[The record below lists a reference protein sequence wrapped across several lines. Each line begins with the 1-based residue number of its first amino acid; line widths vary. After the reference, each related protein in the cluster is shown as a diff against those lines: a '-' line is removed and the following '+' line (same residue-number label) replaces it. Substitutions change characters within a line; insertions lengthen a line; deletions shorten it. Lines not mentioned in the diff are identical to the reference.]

1 MGSRKRISAR
11 SKRRPV
17 FACLNNVP
25 ISARKMRLIAN
36 LIRNLSTQK
45 ALEVVKFN
53 KKHASI
59 YFEKLILSAMANWIN
74 NNPALGKEHLYI
86 SRIYVDSAH
95 MLKRVRAAPHGIG
108 HKIRKRYNHVSIF
121 LDRKNNG
128 E

>member
-1 MGSRKRISAR
+1 MGSRKRISAI

-45 ALEVVKFN
+45 ALEVVQFN

-74 NNPALGKEHLYI
+74 NNTSLGKEHLYI

-95 MLKRVRAAPHGIG
+95 MLKRVRAAPQGRSHQ
-108 HKIRKRYNHVSIF
+108 IRKRSNHVSIF
-121 LDRKNNG
+121 LYSKNNG